1 MQPTNDEGG
10 TADGRVNVANRSTDI
25 EEDVKRKGKGKR
37 KEKKRTMTSLNH
49 GLRPTKPDELNHR
62 NETAPNRFWC
72 VLLLVT
78 PLDAVSSM
86 KPPFFFVVVFTSTSP
101 VVKDISPGWRRPS
114 NHHCQVAPLF
124 ICKWQIFF
132 IHFVIA
138 TQSSHHP

>member
-86 KPPFFFVVVFTSTSP
+86 KPPFFLLLFSHQPHPLLRTSHPAGGVLQTTIAKLRLFLFANGKSSSF
-101 VVKDISPGWRRPS
+101 ISS
-114 NHHCQVAPLF
+114 
-124 ICKWQIFF
+124 
-132 IHFVIA
+132 
-138 TQSSHHP
+138 